1 MMKCGLLGAH
11 LGHSQSPRLH
21 AMLGSYS
28 YELFEVAP
36 ENLNYF
42 LRSGDFDALNVT
54 IPYKRAVVPY
64 CAALS
69 DAARAI
75 GSVNTLV
82 RMPDGTLFGDNT
94 DYDGFSLLLQ
104 RNGGIRPGEKALV
117 LGDGGASATV
127 QAVLRDLGAQVVVLS
142 RHGAEDYTSLPR
154 HSDAVLVV
162 NATPVGMYPNNGQR
176 LIDLDALPGCRCVLD
191 LVYNPLRTRL
201 ILDAEERG
209 IRCEGGL
216 SMLVGQGARA
226 CERFTGEIV
235 PESRWEQILCKLERE
250 AENLILIGMPG
261 CGKSTVGQL
270 LAQKLNRPFFD
281 ADEELVKRLGCDIP
295 AFFAREGEAAFR
307 EKESEMLAELG
318 KRSGCVIATG
328 GGCVTRAENYALL
341 HQNGVIV
348 WLRRDLAALPTEGRP
363 ISQSTGLTELY
374 TRRRG
379 LYERFAD
386 HVVEND
392 SDPAATAEKIV
403 ELL

>member
-1 MMKCGLLGAH
+1 MKCGLLGAH

-36 ENLNYF
+36 EKLDRF
-42 LRSGDFDALNVT
+42 LRSGGFDALNVT

-75 GSVNTLV
+75 GSVNTLL
-82 RMPDGTLFGDNT
+82 RMPDGSLYGDNT

-104 RNGGIRPGEKALV
+104 RNGGIQPGEKALV

-142 RHGAEDYTSLPR
+142 RRGPEDYASLPR

-281 ADEELVKRLGCDIP
+281 ADEELVKRFGCDIP
-295 AFFAREGEAAFR
+295 TFFAREGEAAFR

-386 HVVEND
+386 HTVEND
-392 SDPAATAEKIV
+392 GAPAATVEKIV

>member
-1 MMKCGLLGAH
+1 MKCGLLGAH

-281 ADEELVKRLGCDIP
+281 ADEELVKRFGCDIP
-295 AFFAREGEAAFR
+295 TFFAREGEAAFR

-386 HVVEND
+386 HTVEND
-392 SDPAATAEKIV
+392 SDPAATVEKIV

>member
-1 MMKCGLLGAH
+1 MKCGLLGAH

-281 ADEELVKRLGCDIP
+281 ADEELVKRFGCDIP
-295 AFFAREGEAAFR
+295 TFFAREGEAAFR

>member
-75 GSVNTLV
+75 GSVNTLL
-82 RMPDGTLFGDNT
+82 RRPDGTLYGDNT

-176 LIDLDALPGCRCVLD
+176 IIDLDALPGCRCVLD

-281 ADEELVKRLGCDIP
+281 ADEELVKRFGCDIP
-295 AFFAREGEAAFR
+295 TFFAREGEAAFR

-386 HVVEND
+386 HAVEND
-392 SDPAATAEKIV
+392 SDPAATAEKIA

>member
-281 ADEELVKRLGCDIP
+281 ADEELVKRFGCDIP

-363 ISQSTGLTELY
+363 ISQSTDLTELY

-386 HVVEND
+386 HTVEND
-392 SDPAATAEKIV
+392 SDPAATAEKIA

>member
-11 LGHSQSPRLH
+11 LGPSQSPRLH

-154 HSDAVLVV
+154 HSDAGRVV

-281 ADEELVKRLGCDIP
+281 ADEELVKRFGCDIP
-295 AFFAREGEAAFR
+295 TFFAREGEAAFR

>member
-392 SDPAATAEKIV
+392 SDPAATVEKIA

>member
-104 RNGGIRPGEKALV
+104 RNGGIQPGEKALV

-281 ADEELVKRLGCDIP
+281 ADEELVKRFGCDIP
-295 AFFAREGEAAFR
+295 TFFAREGEAAFR

-341 HQNGVIV
+341 HQDGVIV

-392 SDPAATAEKIV
+392 SDPAATVEKIA

>member
-1 MMKCGLLGAH
+1 
-11 LGHSQSPRLH
+11 
-21 AMLGSYS
+21 MLGSYS

-69 DAARAI
+69 DAAKAI

>member
-1 MMKCGLLGAH
+1 MKCGLLGAH

-36 ENLNYF
+36 EKLDRF
-42 LRSGDFDALNVT
+42 LRSGGFDALNVT

-75 GSVNTLV
+75 GSVNTLL
-82 RMPDGTLFGDNT
+82 RMPDGSLYGDNT

-142 RHGAEDYTSLPR
+142 RRGPEDYASLPR

-226 CERFTGEIV
+226 CERFTGENV
-235 PESRWEQILCKLERE
+235 PESRWEQILCKLQKE

-270 LAQKLNRPFFD
+270 LAQKLARPFFD

-307 EKESEMLAELG
+307 EQETEMLAELG

>member
-69 DAARAI
+69 DAAKAI

-270 LAQKLNRPFFD
+270 LAQKLNRPCFD

>member
-270 LAQKLNRPFFD
+270 LAQTLNRPFFD
-281 ADEELVKRLGCDIP
+281 ADEELVKRFGCDIP
-295 AFFAREGEAAFR
+295 TFFAREGEAAFR

>member
-281 ADEELVKRLGCDIP
+281 ADEDLVKRFGCDIP
-295 AFFAREGEAAFR
+295 TFFAREGEAAFR

-341 HQNGVIV
+341 HQDGVIV

>member
-281 ADEELVKRLGCDIP
+281 ADEELVKRFGCDIP
-295 AFFAREGEAAFR
+295 TFFAREGEAAFR

>member
-69 DAARAI
+69 DAAKAI

>member
-104 RNGGIRPGEKALV
+104 RNGGIQPGEKALV

-281 ADEELVKRLGCDIP
+281 ADEELVKRFGCDIP
-295 AFFAREGEAAFR
+295 TFFAREGEAAFR

-341 HQNGVIV
+341 HQDGVIV

-363 ISQSTGLTELY
+363 ISQITGLTELY

>member
-36 ENLNYF
+36 ENLNFF

-104 RNGGIRPGEKALV
+104 RNGGIQPGEKALV

-281 ADEELVKRLGCDIP
+281 ADEELVKRFGCDIP
-295 AFFAREGEAAFR
+295 TFFAREGEAAFR

-318 KRSGCVIATG
+318 KRSGGVIATG

-386 HVVEND
+386 HTVEND

>member
-36 ENLNYF
+36 ENLNFF

-104 RNGGIRPGEKALV
+104 RNGGIQPGEKALV

-281 ADEELVKRLGCDIP
+281 ADEELVKRFGCDIP
-295 AFFAREGEAAFR
+295 TFFAREGEAAFR

-318 KRSGCVIATG
+318 KRSGGVIATG

>member
-69 DAARAI
+69 DAAKAI

-392 SDPAATAEKIV
+392 SDPAATVEKIA

>member
-281 ADEELVKRLGCDIP
+281 ADEELVKRFGCDIP
-295 AFFAREGEAAFR
+295 TFFAREGEAAFR

-363 ISQSTGLTELY
+363 ISQSTD
-374 TRRRG
+374 RRLLFRS
-379 LYERFAD
+379 AD
-386 HVVEND
+386 GADRRAVRYGD
-392 SDPAATAEKIV
+392 GDPGRAA
-403 ELL
+403 L

>member
-281 ADEELVKRLGCDIP
+281 ADEELVKRLGCDILT
-295 AFFAREGEAAFR
+295 FFAREGEAAFR

-363 ISQSTGLTELY
+363 ISQSTDLTELY

-386 HVVEND
+386 HTVEND
-392 SDPAATAEKIV
+392 SDPAATVEKIA

>member
-104 RNGGIRPGEKALV
+104 RNGGIQPGEKALV

-281 ADEELVKRLGCDIP
+281 ADEELVKRFGCDIP
-295 AFFAREGEAAFR
+295 TFFAREGEAAFR

-386 HVVEND
+386 HTVEND
-392 SDPAATAEKIV
+392 SDPAATVEKIA

>member
-281 ADEELVKRLGCDIP
+281 ADEELVKRFGCDIP
-295 AFFAREGEAAFR
+295 TFFAREGEAAFR

-386 HVVEND
+386 HTVEND

>member
-104 RNGGIRPGEKALV
+104 RNGGIQPGEKALV

-281 ADEELVKRLGCDIP
+281 ADEELVKRFGCDIP
-295 AFFAREGEAAFR
+295 TFFAREGEAAFR

-386 HVVEND
+386 HTVEND

>member
-281 ADEELVKRLGCDIP
+281 ADEELVKRFGCDIP
-295 AFFAREGEAAFR
+295 TFFAREGEAAFR

-341 HQNGVIV
+341 HQDGVIV

>member
-142 RHGAEDYTSLPR
+142 RHGAEDYTSLPL

-281 ADEELVKRLGCDIP
+281 ADEELVKRFGCDIP
-295 AFFAREGEAAFR
+295 TFFAREGEAAFR
-307 EKESEMLAELG
+307 ERESEMLAELG

>member
-142 RHGAEDYTSLPR
+142 RHGAEDYTSLPL

-281 ADEELVKRLGCDIP
+281 ADEELVKRFGCDIP
-295 AFFAREGEAAFR
+295 TFFAREGEAAFR

-386 HVVEND
+386 HTVEND
-392 SDPAATAEKIV
+392 SDPAATAEKIA

>member
-142 RHGAEDYTSLPR
+142 RHGAEDYTSLPL

-281 ADEELVKRLGCDIP
+281 ADEELVKRFGCDIP
-295 AFFAREGEAAFR
+295 TFFAREGEAAFR

>member
-142 RHGAEDYTSLPR
+142 RHGAEDYTSLPL

-281 ADEELVKRLGCDIP
+281 ADEELVKRFGCDIP
-295 AFFAREGEAAFR
+295 TFFAREGEAAFR

-386 HVVEND
+386 HTVEND

>member
-104 RNGGIRPGEKALV
+104 RNGGIQPGEKALV

-281 ADEELVKRLGCDIP
+281 ADEELVKRFGCDIP
-295 AFFAREGEAAFR
+295 TFFAREGEAAFR

-341 HQNGVIV
+341 HQDGVIV

>member
-104 RNGGIRPGEKALV
+104 RNGGIQPGEKALV

-281 ADEELVKRLGCDIP
+281 ADEELVKRFGCDIP
-295 AFFAREGEAAFR
+295 TFFAREGEAAFR

-392 SDPAATAEKIV
+392 SDPAATVEKIA

>member
-142 RHGAEDYTSLPR
+142 RHGAEDYTSLPL

-216 SMLVGQGARA
+216 SMLVCQGARA

-281 ADEELVKRLGCDIP
+281 ADEELVKRFGCDIP
-295 AFFAREGEAAFR
+295 TFFAREGEAAFR

>member
-127 QAVLRDLGAQVVVLS
+127 QAVLRDLGAQVVVLR
-142 RHGAEDYTSLPR
+142 RHGAEDDTSLPR

-281 ADEELVKRLGCDIP
+281 ADEELVKRFGCDIP
-295 AFFAREGEAAFR
+295 TFFAREGEAAFR

-341 HQNGVIV
+341 HQDGVIV

>member
-36 ENLNYF
+36 EELDRF

-54 IPYKRAVVPY
+54 IPYKRTVVPY

-75 GSVNTLV
+75 GSVNTLL
-82 RMPDGTLFGDNT
+82 RRPDGTLYGDNT

-127 QAVLRDLGAQVVVLS
+127 QAVLRDLGARVVVLS
-142 RHGAEDYTSLPR
+142 RRGPEDYTSLPR

-176 LIDLDALPGCRCVLD
+176 LIDLDALPDCRCVLD

-226 CERFTGEIV
+226 CERFTGETV
-235 PESRWEQILCKLERE
+235 PESRWEQILCKLQRE

-270 LAQKLNRPFFD
+270 LAQKLDRPFFD

-295 AFFAREGEAAFR
+295 ALFAREGEAAFR

-328 GGCVTRAENYALL
+328 GGCVTREENYALL

-363 ISQSTGLTELY
+363 ISQSTDLTELY

-379 LYERFAD
+379 LYERFSD
-386 HVVEND
+386 HTVEND
-392 SDPAATAEKIV
+392 GAPAATVEKIA

>member
-281 ADEELVKRLGCDIP
+281 ADEELVKRFGCDIP
-295 AFFAREGEAAFR
+295 TFFAREGEAAFR

-386 HVVEND
+386 HTVEND
-392 SDPAATAEKIV
+392 SDPAATVEKIA

>member
-295 AFFAREGEAAFR
+295 TFFAREGEAAFR

-386 HVVEND
+386 HTVEND
-392 SDPAATAEKIV
+392 SDPAATAEKIA

>member
-1 MMKCGLLGAH
+1 MKCGLLGAH

-36 ENLNYF
+36 ETLDAF
-42 LRSGDFDALNVT
+42 LRSDAFDALNVT

-75 GSVNTLV
+75 GSVNTLL
-82 RMPDGTLFGDNT
+82 RRPDGTLYGDNT

-142 RHGAEDYTSLPR
+142 RRGPEDYASLPR

-162 NATPVGMYPNNGQR
+162 NATPVGMYPSNGQR
-176 LIDLDALPGCRCVLD
+176 LIDLDALPDCRCVLD

-281 ADEELVKRLGCDIP
+281 ADEELVKRFGCDIP
-295 AFFAREGEAAFR
+295 TFFAREGEAAFR

-386 HVVEND
+386 HTVEND

>member
-281 ADEELVKRLGCDIP
+281 ADEELVKRFGCDIP
-295 AFFAREGEAAFR
+295 TFFAREGEAAFR

-392 SDPAATAEKIV
+392 SDPAATVEKIA